1 MQRLSATAG
10 PEQKAKLLLLKDDPE
25 LKHVF
30 EDIQASGAEAMEKYW
45 CAPLVCSRLFGTR
58 GARLPRRAQAQPV
71 RRACCLDARP
81 PGLTGPPCGRAG
93 TTRS

>member
-1 MQRLSATAG
+1 VQRLSATAG

-45 CAPLVCSRLFGTR
+45 CAASCTALNCT
-58 GARLPRRAQAQPV
+58 
-71 RRACCLDARP
+71 
-81 PGLTGPPCGRAG
+81 
-93 TTRS
+93 